1 MQMIKNNNR
10 QSSSLK
16 PQLEE
21 EKKSQ
26 IQEQL
31 KLGSS
36 SEMSNPSKII
46 KRLAAELNEV
56 EQEIQKM
63 NIPEDVEVKRGT
75 PLNADKRKLKK

>member
-21 EKKSQ
+21 GKKSQ

-31 KLGSS
+31 QPGSS